1 MEFAIAVGGTVILGL
16 FYIWTSRINGLF
28 FFGRTV
34 SPEFRVSPESRA
46 ITRQYVLSI
55 AFATVVAAL
64 SACAAVYFGGRHFAL
79 MGVLFEWAAFAVCFA
94 KANSEVRRVLHGRPE
109 WSAETPST
117 REAVLVQQQR
127 YWVPGLAAV
136 AVPLVA
142 ALGVALTAIML
153 TPHQGGPNSA
163 FTSFTD
169 RADVLGE
176 SFVLGMSCGLMAAA
190 TAVLLLFRISV
201 RLRTRMAQYSIRS
214 SFAMLC
220 IGAALLAGTLIS
232 NVAGVTMSRSFGKG
246 LGLAGLLAAGA
257 VMVWNQAR
265 AKRFVPA
272 TVELG
277 SDDRWRGGLF
287 YVDRQDPAL
296 FVQSRCGT
304 GYSLNYGRVA
314 AWPISIGV
322 VAYFIAA
329 MFFLPHSH

>member
-1 MEFAIAVGGTVILGL
+1 MEFAIAIGGTVVLGL
-16 FYIWTSRINGLF
+16 FYTWTSRINGLF
-28 FFGRTV
+28 YFGRTV
-34 SPEFRVSPESRA
+34 SPDFHGSTEARA

-55 AFATVVAAL
+55 ALATVVAAL
-64 SACAAVYFGGRHFAL
+64 GACAAVYFGGLHFAL
-79 MGVLFEWAAFAVCFA
+79 IGILLEWSAFAVCFA
-94 KANSEVRRVLHGRPE
+94 RANAQVRRLLRDRPD
-109 WSAETPST
+109 WSGEAPAT
-117 REAVLVQQQR
+117 REAVLVQQPK
-127 YWVPGLAAV
+127 YWIPGLAAIAAPLV
-136 AVPLVA
+136 AVPA
-142 ALGVALTAIML
+142 MTLTTILL
-153 TPHQGGPNSA
+153 TPHHGGPAAA

-169 RADVLGE
+169 RADALGE
-176 SFVLGMSCGLMAAA
+176 SFVLGMSCGLIAAA

-220 IGAALLAGTLIS
+220 IGSALLVGTLIS
-232 NVAGVTMSRSFGKG
+232 NLAGVTMSKGFGKG

-265 AKRFVPA
+265 AKRFVPPA
-272 TVELG
+272 VEMG
-277 SDDRWRGGLF
+277 SDDRWLGGLF
-287 YVDRQDPAL
+287 YVDRADPAL

-329 MFFLPHSH
+329 MFFLPHTH